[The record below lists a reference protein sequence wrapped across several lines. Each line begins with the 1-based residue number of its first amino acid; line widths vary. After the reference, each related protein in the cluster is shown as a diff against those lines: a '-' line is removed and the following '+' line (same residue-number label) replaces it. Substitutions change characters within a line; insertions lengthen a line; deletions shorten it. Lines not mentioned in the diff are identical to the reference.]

1 MGRHIGV
8 DSRNIHSFII
18 GEHGDSEL
26 AVWSSAN
33 VSGIDLD
40 SFCKEKNIEFD
51 ENTKKTLAEDVTT
64 SAYRIIEGKGATYY
78 AIADSVRRIVTAI
91 INDEHSILPI
101 SVLLNGQYGVDNVCL
116 GVPCILGK
124 NGVESILEIK
134 LNDEEKEKLLK
145 SANILKEIIS
155 EIQLVKI

>member
-1 MGRHIGV
+1 M
-8 DSRNIHSFII
+8 
-18 GEHGDSEL
+18 
-26 AVWSSAN
+26 
-33 VSGIDLD
+33 
-40 SFCKEKNIEFD
+40 
-51 ENTKKTLAEDVTT
+51 
-64 SAYRIIEGKGATYY
+64 
-78 AIADSVRRIVTAI
+78 RRIVTAI

-134 LNDEEKEKLLK
+134 LNDEEKEKLLN